1 MVKEYFKKGIR
12 ENISIH
18 QSSSGWFYAY
28 KNMKGEKLYTNMY
41 ANEEYLKDDLKL
53 GKVNWYSKDV
63 FLANAIL
70 APNIA

>member
-18 QSSSGWFYAY
+18 QSSTGWYYAY
-28 KNMKGEKLYTNMY
+28 KYGKGEKAYTNMY
-41 ANEEYLKDDLKL
+41 ASKEDLTDDLKL
-53 GKVNWYSKDV
+53 NKANWYSREV
-63 FLANAIL
+63 FMANAVL